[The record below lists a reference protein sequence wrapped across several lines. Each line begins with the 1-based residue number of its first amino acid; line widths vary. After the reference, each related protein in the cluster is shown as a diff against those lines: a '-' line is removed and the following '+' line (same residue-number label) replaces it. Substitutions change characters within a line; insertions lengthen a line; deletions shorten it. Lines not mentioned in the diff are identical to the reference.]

1 MKFTSGEARGA
12 VLLAATLAFLLAV
25 VAWHN
30 GRGVGDVQP
39 PALPSEVR
47 RAADSEAISVDS
59 CRMDSPVTGRNEVG
73 ENTRPASAWKRK
85 RRGGGKGAACGGG
98 VRCVRRIRD
107 AGGRADDRCAGRG
120 EFQGA
125 AARQLHGKGDES
137 LQRLFN

>member
-1 MKFTSGEARGA
+1 MKFTRGEARGA

-59 CRMDSPVTGRNEVG
+59 CRMDSPVTGSNEVG
-73 ENTRPASAWKRK
+73 ENTRPASAGKRK
-85 RRGGGKGAACGGG
+85 RRDGGKVVSDKPDGS
-98 VRCVRRIRD
+98 RDRRSPLD
-107 AGGRADDRCAGRG
+107 
-120 EFQGA
+120 QP
-125 AARQLHGKGDES
+125 L
-137 LQRLFN
+137 